1 LACHYCGHDEDPPSA
16 CAHCGSARLKMLGF
30 GTEQIEEELGELFP
44 DARTARMDLDTTRSR
59 YAYQRLIRDMGEQRI
74 DILVGTQ
81 MVTKGLDFGNVGTV
95 GILNAD
101 AMLRFPDFRAHER
114 AFQMM
119 MQVAG
124 RAGRRKKRGT
134 VVLQT
139 YDPENRVIQRV
150 TEQDYEGLFEAELL
164 QRKEFHYPPFWRLI
178 ELRVQH
184 REAERVDRTGDELVI
199 RLRELFGGRVL
210 GPEYPPVPRV
220 RNRYRKRVLLKFE
233 RDASAKKVR
242 EYIRKVTDPMFA
254 EKEHK
259 AVRLVIDVDPV

>member
-1 LACHYCGHDEDPPSA
+1 
-16 CAHCGSARLKMLGF
+16 
-30 GTEQIEEELGELFP
+30 
-44 DARTARMDLDTTRSR
+44 MDLDTTRSR
-59 YAYQRLIRDMGEQRI
+59 YAYQRIIRDMTEHRI

-95 GILNAD
+95 GVLHAD

-119 MQVAG
+119 MQVSG
-124 RAGRRKKRGT
+124 RAGRRKKQGT
-134 VVLQT
+134 VVVQS
-139 YDPENRVIQRV
+139 YDPEHRVIQRV
-150 TEQDYEGLFEAELL
+150 KQQDYEGLFEEELL

-184 REAERVDRTGDELVI
+184 AEAERVDRTADELVR
-199 RLRELFGGRVL
+199 RLRDPFGGRVL

-220 RNRYRKRVLLKFE
+220 RNRYRKRLLLKIE

-242 EYIRKVTDPMFA
+242 EYIRKVVDPLFA
-254 EKEHK
+254 EKDHK
-259 AVRLVIDVDPV
+259 AVRLVIDVDPL